1 MEIASKKA
9 ISMHIFEK
17 GKYNDRVGVWRE
29 MEVQAVWEIRPS
41 ENTEVMTIEE
51 YLNKRRKMQMESID
65 QTFAEC
71 YDTQVEELIQRR

>member
-9 ISMHIFEK
+9 ISMPIFEK

-51 YLNKRRKMQMESID
+51 YLNKRRKMQMESIM
-65 QTFAEC
+65 QFS
-71 YDTQVEELIQRR
+71 IFHHM